1 MARTFY
7 TDDHKAATIT
17 MYMDHSVQDTAM
29 EMGVS
34 TNSVVNWYK
43 QAVEQGGA
51 ERQCKVGDRFFTLA
65 EKHESCTYYSTHT
78 GDQTVE
84 KYGMSLPSLHQWR
97 KDLGYPNKH
106 YGRNL
111 KADKSHNDVA
121 TLHRKAMV
129 EVNKQKD
136 EYRDKMREFEALID
150 GLRSDASSIQNKMFD
165 FMQSLNDN
173 E

>member
-7 TDDHKAATIT
+7 TDDHKDATVA
-17 MYMDHSVQDTAM
+17 MYMSSSRKDTAL

-34 TNSVVNWYK
+34 TRTVTTWYK
-43 QAVEQGGA
+43 QAVALGGDL
-51 ERQCKVGDRFFTLA
+51 RSDDRFYTLA
-65 EKHESCTYYSTHT
+65 EKHEACTYYSTHT

-84 KYGMSLPSLHQWR
+84 KYGMTVAALHTWR

-111 KADKSHNDVA
+111 KADSSHNDVA

-129 EVNKQKD
+129 EVDKQKD
-136 EYRDKMREFEALID
+136 AYRDKMRELEALVD

-165 FMQSLNDN
+165 FMQSLDDN

>member
-7 TDDHKAATIT
+7 TDDHKNATVT
-17 MYMDHSVQDTAM
+17 MYMEHSLSDTSL

-34 TNSVVNWYK
+34 TGSVVSWYK
-43 QAVEQGGA
+43 QAVAAGDVQ
-51 ERQCKVGDRFFTLA
+51 RRNKVGDAFFTLA
-65 EKHESCTYYSTHT
+65 EKHEACTYYSTHT

-84 KYGMSLPSLHQWR
+84 KTGVSLPSLHKWR

-129 EVNKQKD
+129 EVDKQKD
-136 EYRDKMREFEALID
+136 AYRDKMREFEALID

-165 FMQSLNDN
+165 FLESLNDK
-173 E
+173 

>member
-7 TDDHKAATIT
+7 TDDHKDATVA
-17 MYMDHSVQDTAM
+17 MYMNHSRKDTAL

-34 TNSVVNWYK
+34 TRTVTVWYK
-43 QAVEQGGA
+43 QAVALGGNL
-51 ERQCKVGDRFFTLA
+51 RDDGRFYTLA
-65 EKHESCTYYSTHT
+65 EKHEACTYYSTHT

-84 KYGMSLPSLHQWR
+84 KYGMTVAALHTWR

-111 KADKSHNDVA
+111 KSDKSHNDVA

-129 EVNKQKD
+129 EVDKQKD
-136 EYRDKMREFEALID
+136 AYRIKMDELENLAANL
-150 GLRSDASSIQNKMFD
+150 QNKILD
-165 FMQSLNDN
+165 FQQSLNDK
-173 E
+173 

>member
-7 TDDHKAATIT
+7 TDNHKAATLA
-17 MYMDHSVQDTAM
+17 MYMNHSRKDTAL

-34 TNSVVNWYK
+34 TRTVTTWYK
-43 QAVEQGGA
+43 QAVALGGDL
-51 ERQCKVGDRFFTLA
+51 RSDDRFYTLA
-65 EKHESCTYYSTHT
+65 EKHEACTYYSTHT

-84 KYGMSLPSLHQWR
+84 KYGMTVAALHTWR

-111 KADKSHNDVA
+111 KADSSHNDVA

-129 EVNKQKD
+129 EVDKQKD
-136 EYRDKMREFEALID
+136 AYRDKMRELEALVD

>member
-7 TDDHKAATIT
+7 TDDYKDATVT
-17 MYMDHSVQDTAM
+17 MYMDNSLRDTAI

-34 TNSVVNWYK
+34 TVTVVSWYK
-43 QAVEQGGA
+43 QAVAQGGA
-51 ERQCKVGDRFFTLA
+51 QRHNKIGDAFFTLA
-65 EKHESCTYYSTHT
+65 EKHEACTYYSTHT
-78 GDQTVE
+78 GDQTLE
-84 KYGMSLPSLHQWR
+84 KYGLSVASLTKWR

-111 KADKSHNDVA
+111 KSDRSHNDVA
-121 TLHRKAMV
+121 ILHAKAMAQ
-129 EVNKQKD
+129 VNQKKD
-136 EYRDKMREFEALID
+136 AYRDKMRELEALVD

>member
-7 TDDHKAATIT
+7 TDDHKAATLA
-17 MYMDHSVQDTAM
+17 MYMEHSRNDTAL

-34 TNSVVNWYK
+34 TRTVTQWYK
-43 QAVEQGGA
+43 QAVALGGNL
-51 ERQCKVGDRFFTLA
+51 RGDNRFYTLDQ
-65 EKHESCTYYSTHT
+65 KHEACTYYSTHT

-84 KYGMSLPSLHQWR
+84 KYGMTVAALHTWR

-111 KADKSHNDVA
+111 RHDKSHNDVA

-129 EVNKQKD
+129 EVNNQKD
-136 EYRDKMREFEALID
+136 AYRDKMDELENLAANL
-150 GLRSDASSIQNKMFD
+150 QNKILD
-165 FMQSLNDN
+165 FQKSLND

>member
-7 TDDHKAATIT
+7 TDDYKDATVT
-17 MYMDHSVQDTAM
+17 MYMDHSLRDTAV

-34 TNSVVNWYK
+34 TVTVVSWYK
-43 QAVEQGGA
+43 QAVAQGGA
-51 ERQCKVGDRFFTLA
+51 QRPNKIGDAFFTLA
-65 EKHESCTYYSTHT
+65 QKHEACTYYSTHT
-78 GDQTVE
+78 GDQTLE
-84 KYGMSLPSLHQWR
+84 KYGLSVASLTKWR

-111 KADKSHNDVA
+111 KSDRSHNDVA
-121 TLHRKAMV
+121 ILHAKAMAQ
-129 EVNKQKD
+129 VNQKKD
-136 EYRDKMREFEALID
+136 AYRDKMRELEALVD

>member
-7 TDDHKAATIT
+7 TDDHKAATLA
-17 MYMDHSVQDTAM
+17 MYMEHSRNDTAL

-34 TNSVVNWYK
+34 TRTVTQWYK
-43 QAVEQGGA
+43 QAVALGGNL
-51 ERQCKVGDRFFTLA
+51 RGDNRFYTLDQ
-65 EKHESCTYYSTHT
+65 KHEACTYYSTHT

-84 KYGMSLPSLHQWR
+84 KYGMTVAALHTWR

-111 KADKSHNDVA
+111 RHDKSHNDVA

-129 EVNKQKD
+129 EVDKQKD
-136 EYRDKMREFEALID
+136 AYRDKMDELENLAANL
-150 GLRSDASSIQNKMFD
+150 QNKILD
-165 FMQSLNDN
+165 FQKSLND

>member
-7 TDDHKAATIT
+7 TDDHKAATLA
-17 MYMDHSVQDTAM
+17 MYMEHSRKDTAL

-34 TNSVVNWYK
+34 TRTVTQWYK
-43 QAVEQGGA
+43 HAVALGGNL
-51 ERQCKVGDRFFTLA
+51 RGDNRFYTLDQ
-65 EKHESCTYYSTHT
+65 KHEACTYYSTHT

-84 KYGMSLPSLHQWR
+84 KYGMTVAALHTWR

-111 KADKSHNDVA
+111 RHDKSHNDVA

-129 EVNKQKD
+129 EVNNQKD
-136 EYRDKMREFEALID
+136 AYRDKMDELENLAANL
-150 GLRSDASSIQNKMFD
+150 QNKILD
-165 FMQSLNDN
+165 FQKSLND

>member
-7 TDDHKAATIT
+7 TDDHKAATLA
-17 MYMDHSVQDTAM
+17 MYMEHSRKDTAL

-34 TNSVVNWYK
+34 TRTVTQWYK
-43 QAVEQGGA
+43 QAVALGGNL
-51 ERQCKVGDRFFTLA
+51 RGDNRFYTLDQ
-65 EKHESCTYYSTHT
+65 KHEACTYYSTHT

-84 KYGMSLPSLHQWR
+84 KYGMTVAALHTWR

-111 KADKSHNDVA
+111 RHDKSHNDVA

-129 EVNKQKD
+129 EVNNQKD
-136 EYRDKMREFEALID
+136 AYRDKMDELENLAANL
-150 GLRSDASSIQNKMFD
+150 QNKILD
-165 FMQSLNDN
+165 FQKSLND

>member
-7 TDDHKAATIT
+7 TDDHKAATLA
-17 MYMDHSVQDTAM
+17 MYMEHSRKDTAL

-34 TNSVVNWYK
+34 TRTVTQWYK
-43 QAVEQGGA
+43 RAVALGGNL
-51 ERQCKVGDRFFTLA
+51 RGDNRFYTLDQ
-65 EKHESCTYYSTHT
+65 KHEACTYYSTHT

-84 KYGMSLPSLHQWR
+84 KYGMTVAALHTWR

-111 KADKSHNDVA
+111 RHDKSHNDVA

-129 EVNKQKD
+129 EVNNQKD
-136 EYRDKMREFEALID
+136 VYRDKMDELENLAANL
-150 GLRSDASSIQNKMFD
+150 QNKILD
-165 FMQSLNDN
+165 FQKSLND

>member
-7 TDDHKAATIT
+7 TDDYKDATVT
-17 MYMDHSVQDTAM
+17 MYMDHSLRDTAV

-34 TNSVVNWYK
+34 TVTVVSWYK
-43 QAVEQGGA
+43 QAVAQGGA
-51 ERQCKVGDRFFTLA
+51 QRHNKIGDAFFTLA
-65 EKHESCTYYSTHT
+65 EKHEACTYYSTHT

-84 KYGMSLPSLHQWR
+84 KTGVSLPSLHKWR

-111 KADKSHNDVA
+111 KSDRSHNDVA

-129 EVNKQKD
+129 EVDKQKD
-136 EYRDKMREFEALID
+136 AYRDKMREFEALID

>member
-7 TDDHKAATIT
+7 TDEHKAATIA
-17 MYMDHSVQDTAM
+17 MYMNHSRKDTAL

-34 TNSVVNWYK
+34 TRTVTVWYK
-43 QAVEQGGA
+43 QAVALGGNL
-51 ERQCKVGDRFFTLA
+51 RDDDRFYTLA
-65 EKHESCTYYSTHT
+65 EKHEACTYYSTHT

-84 KYGMSLPSLHQWR
+84 KYGMTVAALHTWR

-129 EVNKQKD
+129 EVNSQKD
-136 EYRDKMREFEALID
+136 AYRIKMDELENLAANL
-150 GLRSDASSIQNKMFD
+150 QNKILD
-165 FMQSLNDN
+165 FQQSLNN
-173 E
+173 K

>member
-7 TDDHKAATIT
+7 TDNHKAATLA
-17 MYMDHSVQDTAM
+17 MYMNHSRKDTAL

-34 TNSVVNWYK
+34 TRTVTTWYK
-43 QAVEQGGA
+43 QAVALGGDL
-51 ERQCKVGDRFFTLA
+51 RSDDRFYTLA
-65 EKHESCTYYSTHT
+65 EKHEACTYYSTHT

-84 KYGMSLPSLHQWR
+84 KYGMTVAALHTWR

-111 KADKSHNDVA
+111 KADSSHNDVA

-129 EVNKQKD
+129 EVDKQKD
-136 EYRDKMREFEALID
+136 AYRDKMRELEALVD

-165 FMQSLNDN
+165 FMQSLDDN

>member
-7 TDDHKAATIT
+7 TDDHKDATVA
-17 MYMDHSVQDTAM
+17 MYMNHSRKDTAL

-34 TNSVVNWYK
+34 TRTVTVWYK
-43 QAVEQGGA
+43 QAVALGGNL
-51 ERQCKVGDRFFTLA
+51 RDDDRFYTLA
-65 EKHESCTYYSTHT
+65 EKHEACTYYSTHT

-84 KYGMSLPSLHQWR
+84 KYGMTVAALHTWR

-129 EVNKQKD
+129 EVNSQKD
-136 EYRDKMREFEALID
+136 AYRIKMDELENLAANL
-150 GLRSDASSIQNKMFD
+150 QNKILD
-165 FMQSLNDN
+165 FQQSLNDK
-173 E
+173 

>member
-7 TDDHKAATIT
+7 TDDHKAATLA
-17 MYMDHSVQDTAM
+17 MYMEHSRKDTAL

-34 TNSVVNWYK
+34 TRTVTQWYK
-43 QAVEQGGA
+43 HAVALGGNL
-51 ERQCKVGDRFFTLA
+51 RGDNRFYTLDQ
-65 EKHESCTYYSTHT
+65 KHEACTYYSTHT

-84 KYGMSLPSLHQWR
+84 KYGMTVAALHTWR

-111 KADKSHNDVA
+111 RHDKSHNDVA

-129 EVNKQKD
+129 EVDKQKD
-136 EYRDKMREFEALID
+136 AYRDKMDELENLAANL
-150 GLRSDASSIQNKMFD
+150 QNKILD
-165 FMQSLNDN
+165 FQKSLND

>member
-7 TDDHKAATIT
+7 TDDHKAATLA
-17 MYMDHSVQDTAM
+17 MYMNHSRKDTAL

-34 TNSVVNWYK
+34 TRTVTVWYK
-43 QAVEQGGA
+43 QAVALGGNL
-51 ERQCKVGDRFFTLA
+51 RGDDRFYTLDQ
-65 EKHESCTYYSTHT
+65 KHEACTYYSTHT

-84 KYGMSLPSLHQWR
+84 KYGMTVAALHTWR

-111 KADKSHNDVA
+111 RHDKSHNDVA

-129 EVNKQKD
+129 EVDKQKD
-136 EYRDKMREFEALID
+136 AYRDKMRELEALVD

>member
-7 TDDHKAATIT
+7 TDDYKDATVT
-17 MYMDHSVQDTAM
+17 MYMDNSLRDTAI

-34 TNSVVNWYK
+34 TVTVVSWYK
-43 QAVEQGGA
+43 QAVAQGGA
-51 ERQCKVGDRFFTLA
+51 QRHNKIGDAFFTLA
-65 EKHESCTYYSTHT
+65 EKHEACTYYSTHT
-78 GDQTVE
+78 GDQTLE
-84 KYGMSLPSLHQWR
+84 KYGLSVASLTKWR

-111 KADKSHNDVA
+111 KSDRSHNDVA
-121 TLHRKAMV
+121 ILHAKAMAQ
-129 EVNKQKD
+129 VNQKKD
-136 EYRDKMREFEALID
+136 AYRDKMREFEALID

>member
-7 TDDHKAATIT
+7 TDDHKNATVA
-17 MYMDHSVQDTAM
+17 MYMSSSRKDTAL

-34 TNSVVNWYK
+34 TRTVTTWYK
-43 QAVEQGGA
+43 QAVALGGDL
-51 ERQCKVGDRFFTLA
+51 RSDDRFYTLA
-65 EKHESCTYYSTHT
+65 EKHEACTYYSTHT

-84 KYGMSLPSLHQWR
+84 KYGMTVAALHTWR

-111 KADKSHNDVA
+111 KADSSHNDVA

-129 EVNKQKD
+129 EVDKQKD
-136 EYRDKMREFEALID
+136 AYRDKMRELEALVD

-165 FMQSLNDN
+165 FMQSLDDN

>member
-7 TDDHKAATIT
+7 TDDHKDATVA
-17 MYMDHSVQDTAM
+17 MYMNHSRNDTAL

-34 TNSVVNWYK
+34 TRTVTVWYK
-43 QAVEQGGA
+43 QAVALGGNL
-51 ERQCKVGDRFFTLA
+51 RVDDRFYTLDQ
-65 EKHESCTYYSTHT
+65 KHEACTYYSTHT

-84 KYGMSLPSLHQWR
+84 KYGMTVAALHTWR

-111 KADKSHNDVA
+111 KSDKSHNDVA

-129 EVNKQKD
+129 EVNSQKD
-136 EYRDKMREFEALID
+136 AYRIKMDELENLAANL
-150 GLRSDASSIQNKMFD
+150 QNKILD
-165 FMQSLNDN
+165 FQQSLND

>member
-7 TDDHKAATIT
+7 TDNHKAATLA
-17 MYMDHSVQDTAM
+17 MYMNHSRKDTAL

-34 TNSVVNWYK
+34 TRTVTTWYK
-43 QAVEQGGA
+43 QAVALGGDL
-51 ERQCKVGDRFFTLA
+51 RSDDRFYTLA
-65 EKHESCTYYSTHT
+65 EKHEACTYYSTHT

-84 KYGMSLPSLHQWR
+84 KYGMTVAALHTWR

-111 KADKSHNDVA
+111 KADSSQNDVA
-121 TLHRKAMV
+121 ALHRKAMV
-129 EVNKQKD
+129 EVDKQKD
-136 EYRDKMREFEALID
+136 AYRDKMRELEALVD

-165 FMQSLNDN
+165 FMQSLDDN

>member
-7 TDDHKAATIT
+7 TDEHKAATIE
-17 MYMDHSVQDTAM
+17 MYMNHSRKDTAL

-34 TNSVVNWYK
+34 TRTVTVWYK
-43 QAVEQGGA
+43 QAVALGGNL
-51 ERQCKVGDRFFTLA
+51 RVDDRFYTLA
-65 EKHESCTYYSTHT
+65 EKHEACTYYSTHT

-84 KYGMSLPSLHQWR
+84 KYGMTVAALHTWR

-129 EVNKQKD
+129 EVNSQKD
-136 EYRDKMREFEALID
+136 AYRIKMDELENLAANL
-150 GLRSDASSIQNKMFD
+150 QNKILD
-165 FMQSLNDN
+165 FQQSLND

>member
-7 TDDHKAATIT
+7 TDDYKDATVT
-17 MYMDHSVQDTAM
+17 MYMDHSLRDTAV

-34 TNSVVNWYK
+34 TVTVVSWYK
-43 QAVEQGGA
+43 QAVAQGGA
-51 ERQCKVGDRFFTLA
+51 QRHNRIGDAFFTLA
-65 EKHESCTYYSTHT
+65 EKHEACTYYSTHT

-84 KYGMSLPSLHQWR
+84 KTGVSLPSLHKWR

-111 KADKSHNDVA
+111 KSDRSYNDVA
-121 TLHRKAMV
+121 TLHAKAMTQ
-129 EVNKQKD
+129 VNQKKD
-136 EYRDKMREFEALID
+136 AYRDKMREFEALID

>member
-7 TDDHKAATIT
+7 TDDHKNATVA
-17 MYMDHSVQDTAM
+17 MYMEHNRKDTAL

-34 TNSVVNWYK
+34 TRTVTQWYK
-43 QAVEQGGA
+43 HAVALGGNL
-51 ERQCKVGDRFFTLA
+51 RGDNRFYTLDQ
-65 EKHESCTYYSTHT
+65 KHEACTYYSTHT

-84 KYGMSLPSLHQWR
+84 KYGMTVAALHTWR

-111 KADKSHNDVA
+111 RHDKSHNDVA

-129 EVNKQKD
+129 EVNNQKD
-136 EYRDKMREFEALID
+136 VYRDKMDELENLAANL
-150 GLRSDASSIQNKMFD
+150 QNKILD
-165 FMQSLNDN
+165 FQKSLND

>member
-7 TDDHKAATIT
+7 TDDHKDATVA
-17 MYMDHSVQDTAM
+17 MYMNHSRNDTAL

-34 TNSVVNWYK
+34 TRTVTVWYK
-43 QAVEQGGA
+43 QAVALGGNL
-51 ERQCKVGDRFFTLA
+51 RVDDRFYTLA
-65 EKHESCTYYSTHT
+65 EKHEACTYYSTHT

-84 KYGMSLPSLHQWR
+84 KYGMTVAALHTWR

-111 KADKSHNDVA
+111 KSDKSHNDVA

-129 EVNKQKD
+129 EVNSQKD
-136 EYRDKMREFEALID
+136 AYRIKMDELENLAANL
-150 GLRSDASSIQNKMFD
+150 QNKILD
-165 FMQSLNDN
+165 FQQSLND

>member
-7 TDDHKAATIT
+7 TDDHKDATVA
-17 MYMDHSVQDTAM
+17 MYMNHSRKDTAL

-34 TNSVVNWYK
+34 TRTVTVWYK
-43 QAVEQGGA
+43 QAVALGGNL
-51 ERQCKVGDRFFTLA
+51 RDDGRFYTLA
-65 EKHESCTYYSTHT
+65 EKHEACTYYSTHT

-84 KYGMSLPSLHQWR
+84 KYGMTVAALHTWR

-129 EVNKQKD
+129 EVNSQKD
-136 EYRDKMREFEALID
+136 AYRIKMDELENLAANL
-150 GLRSDASSIQNKMFD
+150 QNKILD
-165 FMQSLNDN
+165 FQQSLNDK
-173 E
+173 

>member
-7 TDDHKAATIT
+7 TDDHKAATLA
-17 MYMDHSVQDTAM
+17 MYMEHSRKDTAL

-34 TNSVVNWYK
+34 TRTVTQWYK
-43 QAVEQGGA
+43 QAVALGGNL
-51 ERQCKVGDRFFTLA
+51 RGDNRFYTLDQ
-65 EKHESCTYYSTHT
+65 KHEACTYYSTHT

-84 KYGMSLPSLHQWR
+84 KYGMTVAALHTWR

-111 KADKSHNDVA
+111 RHDKSHNDVA

-129 EVNKQKD
+129 EVDKQKD
-136 EYRDKMREFEALID
+136 AYRDKMDELENLAANL
-150 GLRSDASSIQNKMFD
+150 QNKILD
-165 FMQSLNDN
+165 FQKSLND

>member
-7 TDDHKAATIT
+7 TDNHKAATLA
-17 MYMDHSVQDTAM
+17 MYMEHSRKDTAL

-34 TNSVVNWYK
+34 TRTVTQWYK
-43 QAVEQGGA
+43 HAVALGGNL
-51 ERQCKVGDRFFTLA
+51 RGDNRFYTLDQ
-65 EKHESCTYYSTHT
+65 KHEACTYYSTHT

-84 KYGMSLPSLHQWR
+84 KYGMTVTALHAWR

-111 KADKSHNDVA
+111 RHDKSHNDVA

-129 EVNKQKD
+129 EVNNQKD
-136 EYRDKMREFEALID
+136 VYRDKMDELENLAANL
-150 GLRSDASSIQNKMFD
+150 QNKILD
-165 FMQSLNDN
+165 FQKSLND

>member
-7 TDDHKAATIT
+7 TDDHKDATVA
-17 MYMDHSVQDTAM
+17 MYMNHSRKDTAL

-34 TNSVVNWYK
+34 TRTVTVWYK
-43 QAVEQGGA
+43 QAVALGGNL
-51 ERQCKVGDRFFTLA
+51 RVDDRFYTLA
-65 EKHESCTYYSTHT
+65 EKHEACTYYSTHT

-84 KYGMSLPSLHQWR
+84 KYGMTVAALHTWR

-129 EVNKQKD
+129 EVNSQKD
-136 EYRDKMREFEALID
+136 AYRIKMDELENLAANL
-150 GLRSDASSIQNKMFD
+150 QNKILD
-165 FMQSLNDN
+165 FQQSLND

>member
-7 TDDHKAATIT
+7 TDDHKDATVA
-17 MYMDHSVQDTAM
+17 MYMNHSRKDTAL

-34 TNSVVNWYK
+34 TRTVTVWYK
-43 QAVEQGGA
+43 QAVALGGNL
-51 ERQCKVGDRFFTLA
+51 RDDDRFYTLA
-65 EKHESCTYYSTHT
+65 EKHEACTYYSTHT

-84 KYGMSLPSLHQWR
+84 KYGMTVAALHTWR

-111 KADKSHNDVA
+111 KSDRSDNDVA
-121 TLHRKAMV
+121 SLHRKAMV
-129 EVNKQKD
+129 EVDKQKD
-136 EYRDKMREFEALID
+136 AYRIKMDELENLAANL
-150 GLRSDASSIQNKMFD
+150 QNKILD
-165 FMQSLNDN
+165 FQQSLND

>member
-7 TDDHKAATIT
+7 TDDHKDATVA
-17 MYMDHSVQDTAM
+17 MYMNHSRNDTAL

-34 TNSVVNWYK
+34 TRTVTVWYK
-43 QAVEQGGA
+43 QAVALGGNL
-51 ERQCKVGDRFFTLA
+51 RVDDRFYTLA
-65 EKHESCTYYSTHT
+65 EKHEACTYYSTHT

-84 KYGMSLPSLHQWR
+84 KYGMTVAALHTWR

-111 KADKSHNDVA
+111 KADKSQ
-121 TLHRKAMV
+121 AMV
-129 EVNKQKD
+129 EVDKQKD
-136 EYRDKMREFEALID
+136 AYRDKIRELEALVD

-165 FMQSLNDN
+165 FLESLNDK
-173 E
+173 